1 MFHVDTNFVFVTF
14 VSIAIIFRIVVIVN
28 NKNSSRHE
36 LLTLCKLHL
45 FVKSLIIEN
54 KFK

>member
-1 MFHVDTNFVFVTF
+1 MFHVDINFVFVTF

-36 LLTLCKLHL
+36 LLTLCRLH
-45 FVKSLIIEN
+45 FIRK
-54 KFK
+54 KFDY